1 MAGGDLLEAELAR
14 QRRNPLF
21 VVAVA
26 VGVHQD
32 DGDGVDAVKLR
43 ARKFGAHRIEIERA
57 FHCAVGAHPLVDFDD
72 ALVQHV
78 GLDDVLGEDFRPCLV
93 ADAQRVAK
101 ALGDEQQGAVALAL
115 EQRIGGDRGAHLDR
129 GDTLA
134 RNRFAGLEPEQVADA
149 VHRGVPIGFGIF
161 REQLVSEKRAVRPP
175 ADHVGKG
182 AAAIDPEFPTA
193 GHAHQPALDP
203 NPLLCHSRL
212 KRLVEDAP
220 MHKIAISQASLDR
233 MNTRMGKLH
242 PFDTIDPRATA
253 LLVVD
258 MQNYFV
264 KPGHQGEV
272 PLAREIVPNINRLAA
287 ELRRRGGHVVWIRN
301 GTTDTRESWSNYH
314 GYLQK
319 PERAERR
326 LKAMDIGEDGYE
338 YWHLNDIRPEDAQI
352 TKKRYSAFIQG
363 SSDVERHLRDRGI
376 DTLLITGTATNVCC
390 ESSARDAM
398 MLNFKVVMVSD
409 GLATHTDD
417 EHNATLSAF
426 YGQFG
431 DVQSVDELV
440 QSLERGDKK
449 KAAALATS
457 KRPAACIPNSARP
470 SATSDTTRRAG
481 SGP

>member
-1 MAGGDLLEAELAR
+1 
-14 QRRNPLF
+14 
-21 VVAVA
+21 
-26 VGVHQD
+26 
-32 DGDGVDAVKLR
+32 
-43 ARKFGAHRIEIERA
+43 
-57 FHCAVGAHPLVDFDD
+57 
-72 ALVQHV
+72 
-78 GLDDVLGEDFRPCLV
+78 
-93 ADAQRVAK
+93 
-101 ALGDEQQGAVALAL
+101 
-115 EQRIGGDRGAHLDR
+115 
-129 GDTLA
+129 
-134 RNRFAGLEPEQVADA
+134 
-149 VHRGVPIGFGIF
+149 
-161 REQLVSEKRAVRPP
+161 
-175 ADHVGKG
+175 
-182 AAAIDPEFPTA
+182 
-193 GHAHQPALDP
+193 
-203 NPLLCHSRL
+203 
-212 KRLVEDAP
+212 

-242 PFDTIDPRATA
+242 PFDAIDPRATA

-314 GYLQK
+314 GYLQR

-352 TKKRYSAFIQG
+352 TKKRYSAFIQN

-376 DTLLITGTATNVCC
+376 DTLLVTGTATNVCC

-398 MLNFKVVMVSD
+398 MLNFKVVLVSD

-431 DVQSVDELV
+431 DVQSVDELL

-449 KAAALATS
+449 KAAA
-457 KRPAACIPNSARP
+457 
-470 SATSDTTRRAG
+470 
-481 SGP
+481 